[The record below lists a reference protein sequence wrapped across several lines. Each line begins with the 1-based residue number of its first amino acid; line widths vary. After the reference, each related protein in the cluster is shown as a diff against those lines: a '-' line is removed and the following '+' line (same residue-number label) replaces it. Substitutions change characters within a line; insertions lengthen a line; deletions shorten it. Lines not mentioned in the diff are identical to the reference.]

1 MHSILPVTALAGLAA
16 VTSLAGCAAPQ
27 PIALPMPVG
36 IATSPALRPL
46 EAEIRAIIATE
57 APHDS
62 LEVAVALVDMAT
74 GDSLLINANTRMHAA
89 STMKVP
95 VMLELFRLAERGEL
109 SLDAPIE
116 VKNSFISIADGST
129 YSLTATDDSDA
140 ELYGMV
146 GMTLPM
152 RELIRRMIVRSSNL
166 ATNIL
171 IELADPERIAE
182 TLAGVGASEMRVL
195 RGVEDIPAYERGMNN
210 TTTAYGL
217 MKTLEAVASNEVVS
231 RGSSAG
237 MVRILAEQ
245 EFREMIP
252 SGLPEGTRVA
262 NKTGWIPGIN
272 HDGAI
277 IYPAERDPYV
287 LVVLTRGF
295 TDPEDA
301 ARAAR
306 RVSRR
311 VWMELSVIPAQAGI
325 QSAIVLTSG
334 WRCTAVPCTGPR
346 RLAPE

>member
-1 MHSILPVTALAGLAA
+1 MRSIQPLIVLASLAA
-16 VTSLAGCAAPQ
+16 ICGCAAPKL
-27 PIALPMPVG
+27 IALPMPVG
-36 IATSPALRPL
+36 VATSPGLRLL
-46 EAEIRAIIATE
+46 EVEIRAIIATE

-74 GDSLLINANTRMHAA
+74 GDSLLIDSNTRMHAA

-109 SLDAPIE
+109 SLDAPVE
-116 VKNSFISIADGST
+116 VRNSFVSIADGST

-140 ELYGMV
+140 ELYDMV
-146 GMTLPM
+146 GTALPM

-182 TLAGVGASEMRVL
+182 TLSRVGASEMRVL

-217 MKTLEAVASNEVVS
+217 MKTLEAVAGDEVVS
-231 RGSSAG
+231 RESSAG

-262 NKTGWIPGIN
+262 NKTGWIPGIS

-277 IYPAERDPYV
+277 IYPAAREPYV

-311 VWMELSVIPAQAGI
+311 VWMELSVIP
-325 QSAIVLTSG
+325 
-334 WRCTAVPCTGPR
+334 
-346 RLAPE
+346 PE